1 MLTDECLHALTG
13 RYLVEWIFTLFAKTL
28 PLEPT
33 AWIWDQ
39 VLVLGDQLIFQ
50 CALGLLHLLEPKL
63 LVMSEISDIAPVF
76 RDLTASPVLFEALT
90 AVSSGGLGEPTA
102 KKRERWRPLY
112 ESVEAQAVSSEL
124 WASFLTSLSSFES
137 SVGVADSSTTL
148 AMRLRL
154 SYSGGTAGETDT
166 SPERNSA
173 RFEEEAMAKARARGR
188 RGAVTLEW
196 EASDAESVVDT
207 EADTPA
213 VVPPALSTVAAD
225 ARRQLSMRTSSAK
238 ALALSSTAALASTA
252 AASTSKVGVGS
263 AGISAGRLT
272 GRLAG
277 RLSGAKRGQ
286 TERST
291 AQSNP
296 EPALASELELTSA
309 PEPEVDA
316 GAVVGEAGDGSS
328 RADEDAVVAVPEGV
342 PPSERSIEPTAA

>member
-1 MLTDECLHALTG
+1 MLTDECLRALTG

-90 AVSSGGLGEPTA
+90 AVSSGGLAEPTA

-173 RFEEEAMAKARARGR
+173 NFEEEAMAKARARGR

-196 EASDAESVVDT
+196 EASDAESVVET

-238 ALALSSTAALASTA
+238 ALASTAAAA

-263 AGISAGRLT
+263 AGVSAGRLT

-328 RADEDAVVAVPEGV
+328 RPDEDAVVAVPEGV
-342 PPSERSIEPTAA
+342 PPSERSIEATAA